1 MVDLIGYFKEQTE
14 NNMELFISYNDS
26 LYHLSYDDDDS
37 DNCYVFNQDTGTICY
52 EGKICDILDNFIIDD
67 KTFRELLLSEAIEI
81 TI

>member
-1 MVDLIGYFKEQTE
+1 METLIVYFKEQIE
-14 NNMELFISYNDS
+14 NNMELFISYNDT

-37 DNCYVFNQDTGTICY
+37 VNCYVFNQDTGAICY
-52 EGKICDILDNFIIDD
+52 DGKICDILDNFIIDG